1 MADKHHLFRQVNA
14 GLLLDE
20 MFDAHDEIVNL
31 ITSGAVIYNEIAVNR
46 GDKTARTA
54 QSAQP
59 ALIDQPARGVKFS
72 VRKLGRVHRYR
83 RKAHFLSVYF
93 FKKI

>member
-20 MFDAHDEIVNL
+20 MFDAHDEIVNF
-31 ITSGAVIYNEIAVNR
+31 ITSGAVVYNEITVNR

-54 QSAQP
+54 QSAQS
-59 ALIDQPARGVKFS
+59 ALIDQSARGVKSSF
-72 VRKLGRVHRYR
+72 RNPGRVHRVR
-83 RKAHFLSVYF
+83 RKTPF
-93 FKKI
+93 FSI